1 VMRVRLRGKH
11 GDEAAF
17 YAERYPSG
25 YDHTRWPDHVERVD
39 ETVRWAREILA
50 SSRIDS
56 VADLSCGDGDLPVR
70 AYDALGA
77 TGRLVLGDL
86 NLEGVD
92 RMIRRHNTEGLDVV
106 FYQGSVSAAFNI
118 PTPPVDLYVCSET
131 LEHLDDPDGFLTAL
145 RPLTRHLLV
154 TTPEGETGTGNPEHY
169 WGWDSEAVG
178 AMLAAAGFLD
188 VVGHQVFTPLYDL
201 HGAYRYQMWMVK

>member
-1 VMRVRLRGKH
+1 MRVRLREKH

-25 YDHTRWPDHVERVD
+25 YDHTRWPDHVERVN
-39 ETVRWAREILA
+39 ETVRFAVRHLQGTTGAR
-50 SSRIDS
+50 
-56 VADLSCGDGDLPVR
+56 VADLSCGDGELTTR
-70 AYDALGA
+70 IHRALGA
-77 TGRLVLGDL
+77 ASPVILGDVNSRGITAAGPERPDACIPL
-86 NLEGVD
+86 PQALAHLE
-92 RMIRRHNTEGLDVV
+92 
-106 FYQGSVSAAFNI
+106 
-118 PTPPVDLYVCSET
+118 PVDLYVCSET

-145 RPLTRHLLV
+145 RPLTRNLLV

-178 AMLAAAGFLD
+178 TMLAAAGFLD